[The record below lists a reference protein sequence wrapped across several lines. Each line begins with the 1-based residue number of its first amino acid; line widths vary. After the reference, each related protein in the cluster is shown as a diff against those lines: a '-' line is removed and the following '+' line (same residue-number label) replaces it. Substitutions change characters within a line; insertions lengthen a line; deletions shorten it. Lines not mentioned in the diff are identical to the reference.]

1 MKKALLKDSL
11 KEIKNTYKRFISI
24 LLMAF
29 LGVGFFAGIRAT
41 SPDMLDTINNYYN
54 SQNVYDIQV
63 LSTLGLTN
71 EDLLRIS
78 QINSVDRVIGTYETD
93 GKIEI
98 EEKEAIVKF
107 IAIQD
112 VNKPLLLNGRLPKK
126 SDECVVEETF
136 LVNNNMSIGDTIDA
150 NIADTKND
158 DGDNISYLKNN
169 KLKIVGTV
177 QSPLYISKDKGTSKL
192 GSGKVNYYVYI
203 LEDNVNAN
211 DIFTNIYIRVKDS
224 KKYLT
229 SSSEYED
236 LVEVTKEQVE
246 NIKSEC
252 EKNRYDKLVEKAT
265 SKINDAKKELE
276 KQENEARDK
285 INEAESKI
293 NDGYEQIKNSSN
305 EILKNEKNANSKFS
319 DAQNKINV
327 AWSQIN
333 QNEKNLSKSEEEASV
348 KFTEL
353 ETKKEYLNEKI
364 KELEISEN
372 ELNSNYIIINNM
384 LLKDNLSDK
393 EKENFLTQK
402 AEVEYNLSKISETKK
417 ELQNSICTIDE
428 GIESSKNKILN
439 GKNEINQAKV
449 NLQNSQTEL
458 DNSKKVTYSKLSDAK
473 YQIESSKKELENAKI
488 ELENQKIEFEQKI
501 SDAKLK
507 LSDAEEKISD
517 I

>member
-71 EDLLRIS
+71 EDLLKIS
-78 QINSVDRVIGTYETD
+78 QINSVDKVIGTYETD

-112 VNKPLLLNGRLPKK
+112 VKKPLLLNGRLPKK

-236 LVEVTKEQVE
+236 LVKVTKEQVE
-246 NIKSEC
+246 NIK
-252 EKNRYDKLVEKAT
+252 
-265 SKINDAKKELE
+265 
-276 KQENEARDK
+276 
-285 INEAESKI
+285 
-293 NDGYEQIKNSSN
+293 
-305 EILKNEKNANSKFS
+305 
-319 DAQNKINV
+319 
-327 AWSQIN
+327 
-333 QNEKNLSKSEEEASV
+333 
-348 KFTEL
+348 
-353 ETKKEYLNEKI
+353 
-364 KELEISEN
+364 
-372 ELNSNYIIINNM
+372 
-384 LLKDNLSDK
+384 
-393 EKENFLTQK
+393 
-402 AEVEYNLSKISETKK
+402 
-417 ELQNSICTIDE
+417 
-428 GIESSKNKILN
+428 
-439 GKNEINQAKV
+439 
-449 NLQNSQTEL
+449 
-458 DNSKKVTYSKLSDAK
+458 
-473 YQIESSKKELENAKI
+473 
-488 ELENQKIEFEQKI
+488 
-501 SDAKLK
+501 
-507 LSDAEEKISD
+507 
-517 I
+517 

>member
-71 EDLLRIS
+71 EDLLKIS
-78 QINSVDRVIGTYETD
+78 QINSVDKVIGTYETD

-236 LVEVTKEQVE
+236 LVKVTKEQVE

-265 SKINDAKKELE
+265 SKINDAKK
-276 KQENEARDK
+276 
-285 INEAESKI
+285 
-293 NDGYEQIKNSSN
+293 G
-305 EILKNEKNANSKFS
+305 
-319 DAQNKINV
+319 
-327 AWSQIN
+327 
-333 QNEKNLSKSEEEASV
+333 NL
-348 KFTEL
+348 
-353 ETKKEYLNEKI
+353 Y
-364 KELEISEN
+364 
-372 ELNSNYIIINNM
+372 
-384 LLKDNLSDK
+384 
-393 EKENFLTQK
+393 
-402 AEVEYNLSKISETKK
+402 
-417 ELQNSICTIDE
+417 
-428 GIESSKNKILN
+428 
-439 GKNEINQAKV
+439 
-449 NLQNSQTEL
+449 
-458 DNSKKVTYSKLSDAK
+458 
-473 YQIESSKKELENAKI
+473 
-488 ELENQKIEFEQKI
+488 
-501 SDAKLK
+501 
-507 LSDAEEKISD
+507 
-517 I
+517 